1 MDTPTEINA
10 PSLAFRAIGAGLSVA
25 ERAIPAKLLP
35 GRDPAGLIRA
45 AKASP
50 SPAAIQGLLQLNEA
64 IDAESDLTMFGRIS
78 TRWDFLRLL
87 RNAQMIE
94 DRHENDFKLRQEPVP
109 APIFILGLPR
119 SGTSF
124 LHSLLAEDEGNL
136 VPRNW
141 QTIYPAPRP
150 PGFAPG
156 RDKRARTVDSQLK
169 FFAGLAPEFP
179 AVHPITADSPQECS
193 EITAHVFQSL
203 RFDTTYRVSAYR
215 AWLDARGHRDAFAF
229 HKKFLQVL
237 QSGLA
242 ARRWVLKCPDH
253 IFSMDAILETY
264 PDARFVVVH
273 RDPVRVF
280 GSVAHLTGVLR
291 RPFVK
296 NVDPA
301 DIGRQVSERW
311 IDGAERLV
319 AFDRRED
326 VAPERKIHLHY
337 EDLVGFPLQ
346 AVARIYETFG
356 LPLVPAARDAM
367 ARSLAA
373 RPRGGYAQ
381 RRYALGP
388 FGISQASLGPGFAPY
403 LEYFGIVPQAA
414 E

>member
-1 MDTPTEINA
+1 MR
-10 PSLAFRAIGAGLSVA
+10 LAGHIV
-25 ERAIPAKLLP
+25 PAKLLP
-35 GRDPAGLIRA
+35 GHDPASLIRA
-45 AKASP
+45 ARASP
-50 SPAAIQGLLQLNEA
+50 APAAIQGLLELTAA
-64 IDAESDLTMFGRIS
+64 IAAESDLTLFGKLS
-78 TRWDFLRLL
+78 TRWDFIRLL
-87 RNAQMIE
+87 RNAQSIE
-94 DRHENDFKLRQEPVP
+94 DRHRQDPQLREVPVA

-124 LHSLLAEDEGNL
+124 LHSLMAEDAENL

-141 QTIYPAPRP
+141 QTLYPAPRP
-150 PGFAPG
+150 PDFAPA
-156 RDKRARTVDSQLK
+156 RDKRARQVDGQLK
-169 FFAGLAPEFP
+169 FFAGMAPEFP
-179 AVHPITADSPQECS
+179 AVHPINADSPQECS

-203 RFDTTYRVSAYR
+203 RFDTTYRVAGYR
-215 AWLDARGHRDAFAF
+215 AWLDQVGHAQAFAF

-237 QSGLA
+237 QAGLGPS
-242 ARRWVLKCPDH
+242 RWVLKCPDH
-253 IFSMDAILETY
+253 IFSMDAILKTY

-319 AFDRRED
+319 AFDRRGD
-326 VAPERKIHLHY
+326 VAAARKIHIHY
-337 EDLVGFPLQ
+337 EDLVGFPLE
-346 AVARIYETFG
+346 AVGRIYSQFG
-356 LPLVPAARDAM
+356 MRLPAAAVDAM
-367 ARSLAA
+367 SRSLAA

-388 FGISQASLGPGFAPY
+388 FGITPASLGPGFAPY
-403 LEYFGIVPQAA
+403 LDYFGIVPQAA